1 MKKDAENFLQ
11 KLEGRRFNQDYTPPP
26 DHKTLTIRGQLVGS
40 TSNFVVYSGL
50 PKTGKTT
57 FISALLSSAIHPGEF
72 FGMKLHLPAGRNR
85 IAYFDTESSEY
96 DHYRTI
102 ERIKSFTTFN
112 RLPDNLDTYILRQDN
127 HITIMRYIEEYLKA
141 FPDCAVM
148 VLDGLLDLI
157 LNYNSEEECRILI
170 QFIKRITAQFNIL
183 LVTVLHLGKKDKET
197 LGHLGSASDR
207 YAQSTLIIEKD
218 KEQQTYNLSPK
229 FMRSDA
235 DFETVSIKNFQGVW
249 HEVAYEAPISEQ
261 MKRKPKTK

>member
-1 MKKDAENFLQ
+1 MPKAENYLEKLQ
-11 KLEGRRFNQDYTPPP
+11 GRKFNQEYIPPP

-40 TSNFVVYSGL
+40 LSNFVVYSGL

-72 FGMKLHLPAGRNR
+72 FGMKLHLPDNR
-85 IAYFDTESSEY
+85 KRICYFDTESSEY

-102 ERIKSFTTFN
+102 ERIKHFTTFN
-112 RLPDNLDTYILRQDN
+112 RLPDLFDSFILRQDG
-127 HITIMRYIEEYLKA
+127 HTTIMRYIEEYLKA
-141 FPDCAVM
+141 FPDCAVL

-157 LNYNSEEECRILI
+157 LNYNSEEECRLLI

-183 LVTVLHLGKKDKET
+183 LITVLHLGKKDKET

-218 KEQQTYNLSPK
+218 KDQQTYNLSPK

-249 HEVAYEAPISEQ
+249 HEVAYEAPVSEQ
-261 MKRKPKTK
+261 IKRKPKTK

>member
-1 MKKDAENFLQ
+1 VPKAENYLEKLQ
-11 KLEGRRFNQDYTPPP
+11 GRRFSQDYIPPP

-40 TSNFVVYSGL
+40 LSNFVVYSGL

-57 FISALLSSAIHPGEF
+57 FISALLSSAIHPGDF
-72 FGMKLHLPAGRNR
+72 FGMKLHLPDNR
-85 IAYFDTESSEY
+85 KRICYFDTESSEY

-102 ERIKSFTTFN
+102 ERIKHFTTFN
-112 RLPDNLDTYILRQDN
+112 RLPDLFDSFILRQDG
-127 HITIMRYIEEYLKA
+127 HTTIMRYIEEYLKA
-141 FPDCAVM
+141 FPDCAVL

-157 LNYNSEEECRILI
+157 LNYNSEEECRLLI
-170 QFIKRITAQFNIL
+170 QFIKRITAKFNIL
-183 LVTVLHLGKKDKET
+183 LITVLHLGKKDKET

-218 KEQQTYNLSPK
+218 KDQQTYNLSPK

-249 HEVAYEAPISEQ
+249 HEVAYEAPVSEQ
-261 MKRKPKTK
+261 IKRKSKNK

>member
-1 MKKDAENFLQ
+1 
-11 KLEGRRFNQDYTPPP
+11 
-26 DHKTLTIRGQLVGS
+26 
-40 TSNFVVYSGL
+40 
-50 PKTGKTT
+50 
-57 FISALLSSAIHPGEF
+57 
-72 FGMKLHLPAGRNR
+72 
-85 IAYFDTESSEY
+85 
-96 DHYRTI
+96 
-102 ERIKSFTTFN
+102 
-112 RLPDNLDTYILRQDN
+112 
-127 HITIMRYIEEYLKA
+127 MRYIEEYLKA
-141 FPDCAVM
+141 FPDCAIM

-218 KEQQTYNLSPK
+218 KDQQTYNLSPK

-249 HEVAYEAPISEQ
+249 HEVAYEAPASEQ

>member
-1 MKKDAENFLQ
+1 MKKEAENFFQ
-11 KLEGRRFNQDYTPPP
+11 KLEGRRFNQDYQPPP

-102 ERIKSFTTFN
+102 ERIKNFTTFN

-141 FPDCAVM
+141 FPDCAVL

-229 FMRSDA
+229 FMRSDS
-235 DFETVSIKNFQGVW
+235 DFETVSIKNFSGVW

>member
-1 MKKDAENFLQ
+1 
-11 KLEGRRFNQDYTPPP
+11 
-26 DHKTLTIRGQLVGS
+26 
-40 TSNFVVYSGL
+40 
-50 PKTGKTT
+50 
-57 FISALLSSAIHPGEF
+57 
-72 FGMKLHLPAGRNR
+72 MKLHLPAGRNR

-102 ERIKSFTTFN
+102 ERIKNFTTFN

-229 FMRSDA
+229 FMRSDS

-261 MKRKPKTK
+261 IKRKPKTK

>member
-1 MKKDAENFLQ
+1 MQ
-11 KLEGRRFNQDYTPPP
+11 KLEGRRFNQDYQPPP

-40 TSNFVVYSGL
+40 TSNFIVYSGL

-102 ERIKSFTTFN
+102 ERIKNFTTFN

-229 FMRSDA
+229 FMRSDS
-235 DFETVSIKNFQGVW
+235 DFETVSIKNFSGVW
-249 HEVAYEAPISEQ
+249 HEVAYEAPASEQ

>member
-1 MKKDAENFLQ
+1 MKKEAENFLQ
-11 KLEGRRFNQDYTPPP
+11 KLEVRRFNQDYTPPP

-72 FGMKLHLPAGRNR
+72 FGMKLHLPSGRNR

-102 ERIKSFTTFN
+102 ERIKNFTTFN

-229 FMRSDA
+229 FMRSDS
-235 DFETVSIKNFQGVW
+235 DFETVSIKNFSGVW
-249 HEVAYEAPISEQ
+249 HEVAYEAPASEQ
-261 MKRKPKTK
+261 IKRKPKTK

>member
-1 MKKDAENFLQ
+1 
-11 KLEGRRFNQDYTPPP
+11 
-26 DHKTLTIRGQLVGS
+26 
-40 TSNFVVYSGL
+40 
-50 PKTGKTT
+50 
-57 FISALLSSAIHPGEF
+57 
-72 FGMKLHLPAGRNR
+72 MKLHLPAGRNR

-102 ERIKSFTTFN
+102 ERIKNFTTFN

-229 FMRSDA
+229 FMRSDS

-249 HEVAYEAPISEQ
+249 HEVAYEAPASEQ

>member
-1 MKKDAENFLQ
+1 VPKAENYLEKLQ
-11 KLEGRRFNQDYTPPP
+11 ARRFSQEYIPPP

-40 TSNFVVYSGL
+40 LSNFVVYSGL

-72 FGMKLHLPAGRNR
+72 FGMKLHLPDNR
-85 IAYFDTESSEY
+85 KRICYFDTESSEY

-102 ERIKSFTTFN
+102 ERIKHFTTFN
-112 RLPDNLDTYILRQDN
+112 RLPDLFDSFILRQDG
-127 HITIMRYIEEYLKA
+127 HTTIMRYIEEYLKA
-141 FPDCAVM
+141 FPDCAVL

-157 LNYNSEEECRILI
+157 LNYNSEEECRLLI

-183 LVTVLHLGKKDKET
+183 LITVLHLGKKDKET

-218 KEQQTYNLSPK
+218 KDQQTYNLSPK

-249 HEVAYEAPISEQ
+249 HEVAYEAPASEQ
-261 MKRKPKTK
+261 VKRKPKSK

>member
-1 MKKDAENFLQ
+1 MATVENLLQ
-11 KLEGRRFNQDYTPPP
+11 KLEGRRFNQDYIPPA

-40 TSNFVVYSGL
+40 LSNFVVYSGL

-72 FGMKLHLPAGRNR
+72 FDMKLHLPDNRKR

-102 ERIKSFTTFN
+102 ERVKHFTTFN
-112 RLPDNLDTYILRQDN
+112 RLPSLFDSFILRQDG

-141 FPDCAVM
+141 FPDCAVL

-157 LNYNSEEECRILI
+157 LNYNSEEECRLLI

-183 LVTVLHLGKKDKET
+183 LITVLHLGKKDKET

-229 FMRSDA
+229 FMRSDS
-235 DFETVSIKNFQGVW
+235 DFETVSIKNFSGVW
-249 HEVAYEAPISEQ
+249 QQVAYEAPITEQ

>member
-1 MKKDAENFLQ
+1 
-11 KLEGRRFNQDYTPPP
+11 
-26 DHKTLTIRGQLVGS
+26 VGS

-57 FISALLSSAIHPGEF
+57 FISALLSSSIHPGEF

-102 ERIKSFTTFN
+102 ERIKNFTTFN

-218 KEQQTYNLSPK
+218 KDQQTYNLSPK
-229 FMRSDA
+229 FMRSDS

-249 HEVAYEAPISEQ
+249 HEVAYEAPASEQ